1 MRIGMVMKNWF
12 ENLKISGKLM
22 TAFFLI
28 IFLYIVT
35 VCSALLSINSMSRRM
50 KDLNDKQYTNVES
63 SLGMI
68 AGLQAAGR
76 NIAVLSSTDGL
87 VDEDEYLK
95 DTRELIAE
103 EEAAYEVLVSGYVVD
118 SDKIEELRQ
127 EFQKLK
133 IPRERILS
141 LLEAGEDDDA
151 LAIYIDEYEHQAQK
165 VRSILDE
172 VVKLCEKDSQV
183 SLDSAQALN
192 IRVVVMLVILSAFCI
207 GMSVVICAV
216 IIRSIT
222 GPVRQIKNAANA
234 IAGGQLSIAL
244 EYSSEN
250 ELGQLADD
258 IRNTAGALKQYV
270 SEVREGLSA
279 LGRGRL
285 NYSTEIEFCGDFVA
299 LGDAMNEIAGLLR
312 DSLQQIGS
320 SAEQV
325 SAGAEQVSNG
335 AQELAQGASEQAG
348 SIEELAVSINEIA
361 ESVKENADG
370 AVESSRLADE
380 MGRSLFDCDGQMHVL
395 TENIRQIGHNSH
407 EITGIVK
414 EIEDIAFQT
423 NILALNASVEAAR
436 AGDAGRGFSVVAGEI
451 RHLAS
456 KTSDA
461 SRLTAELIDKNTQ
474 AVKEGMSAVDVTAA
488 TLQKSVKGAR
498 DVTNRVDQ
506 ISRMSIQQADA
517 IAQIRRSVELISDI
531 VQGNSATSEESAA
544 ASEELSA
551 QAQILKELVE
561 RFEF

>member
-1 MRIGMVMKNWF
+1 MKKWF
-12 ENLKISGKLM
+12 ENLKISRKLM

-28 IFLYIVT
+28 IFLYAVT

-50 KDLNDKQYTNVES
+50 KDLNDKQYTNVQS

-68 AGLQAAGR
+68 AGLQAVGR
-76 NIAVLSSTDGL
+76 NLAVLSSTDGM

-95 DTRELIAE
+95 NTRSLIAE

-127 EFQKLK
+127 EFEKLK
-133 IPRERILS
+133 EPRERILS
-141 LLEAGEDDDA
+141 RLETGADDDA
-151 LAIYIDEYEHQAQK
+151 LTIYLKEYEPQAEK
-165 VRSILDE
+165 VRTILNE
-172 VVKLCEKDSQV
+172 VVKLCETDSQE
-183 SLDSAQALN
+183 SLDSAQTLN
-192 IRVVVMLVILSAFCI
+192 IRVVVMLLILSACCI
-207 GMSVVICAV
+207 GLTVVICAV
-216 IIRSIT
+216 IVKSIT
-222 GPVRQIKNAANA
+222 GPVRQIKSAANA
-234 IAGGQLSIAL
+234 IARGQLSL
-244 EYSSEN
+244 TLNYSSEN

-258 IRNTAGALKQYV
+258 IRSTAEALKQYV

-279 LGRGRL
+279 LGHGRL
-285 NYSTEIEFCGDFVA
+285 NYSTKVEFRGDFVA
-299 LGDAMNEIAGLLR
+299 LGDAMEEIGRLLR

-335 AQELAQGASEQAG
+335 AQGLAQGASEQAG

-370 AVESSRLADE
+370 AVESSRVADE
-380 MGRSLFDCDGQMHVL
+380 VGRSLLDCDGQMQLL
-395 TENIRQIGHNSH
+395 TENIQQIGHNSH

-436 AGDAGRGFSVVAGEI
+436 AGEAGRGFSVVAGEI
-451 RHLAS
+451 RHLAA
-456 KTSDA
+456 KTSEA
-461 SRLTAELIDKNTQ
+461 SRLTAELIDNNTQ
-474 AVKEGMSAVDVTAA
+474 AVKEGMSAVDVTAG
-488 TLQKSVKGAR
+488 TLQKSVKGAQ
-498 DVTNRVDQ
+498 DVTKRVDQ

-517 IAQIRRSVELISDI
+517 IAQIRRSVELISEI